1 VAALPEDD
9 PYVDEE
15 AAAKLAEAHD
25 GSAGALHSVR
35 SCMRPLA
42 VVCPRPRP
50 CVSVPCLCSAL
61 CVCVCVS
68 VPCLCSAL
76 RYVHRWLLSH
86 NGFLRARV
94 CVCVIVTVILNDETR
109 TYRAGAL
116 VRYKNAPAIFVMPFS
131 QHLQQM
137 VARLPSVANEYGSFT
152 QI

>member
-9 PYVDEE
+9 PYGDEE

-50 CVSVPCLCSAL
+50 CVP
-61 CVCVCVS
+61 

-109 TYRAGAL
+109 TSTYRAGAL